1 MDTGKKALRLYI
13 ILKLKY
19 IIKLILNIKKQQ
31 LIYSIQ
37 LNSHNIRIKIN
48 NCLNF

>member
-19 IIKLILNIKKQQ
+19 IIKLILNNKETAIDIFCTIK
-31 LIYSIQ
+31 
-37 LNSHNIRIKIN
+37 
-48 NCLNF
+48 